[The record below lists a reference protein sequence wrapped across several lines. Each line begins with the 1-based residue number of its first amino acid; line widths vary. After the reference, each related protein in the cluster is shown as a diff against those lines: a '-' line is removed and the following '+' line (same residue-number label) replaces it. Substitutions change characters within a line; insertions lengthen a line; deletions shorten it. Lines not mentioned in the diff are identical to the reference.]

1 MKNQSPNLRTG
12 NNQSNLNS
20 QAKNSNLENKIDQ
33 SKIKTALSENTKDK
47 RKAQR
52 HNKILK
58 EKYSH
63 LQIPEINS
71 GCCPVCGEYHCE
83 NEFCKEH
90 NFQQLIGFVNHLGF
104 NPIVLGTNKIF
115 GEFERVREMI
125 RNLYW
130 DKKLSI
136 LELGKLFNYKDGDIF
151 VMPVS
156 VLNNLNIPRRNFSD
170 AQSIALLENRK
181 DIPGSNVLNNNQGW
195 HKTWT
200 GDEMFL
206 RSSYE
211 FDYAKELD
219 NNKIR
224 YEVEDIRI
232 EYTDTILN
240 QIRIAI
246 PDFYLPDT
254 NEIVEIKSDFTL
266 DIQEMLD
273 KFDAYKKLGYN
284 VKLIL
289 EHEEIDLYN
298 IENLISK
305 ERLKRIKTKNIK
317 ILKIKD
323 TNNNNT
329 D

>member
-12 NNQSNLNS
+12 NDQSNLNS
-20 QAKNSNLENKIDQ
+20 QANNSNLENKIDQ

-71 GCCPVCGEYHCE
+71 GCCPICGEYHCE

-90 NFQQLIGFVNHLGF
+90 NFQQLIGFINHLGF
-104 NPIVLGTNKIF
+104 NPTVIGTNEIF
-115 GEFERVREMI
+115 GEFERVQEMI

-136 LELGKLFNYKDGDIF
+136 LELGKLFNYKEGDIF
-151 VMPVS
+151 VMPIN
-156 VLNNLNIPRRNFSD
+156 VLDNLNIPRRNFSD

-181 DIPGSNVLNNNQGW
+181 DLPGSSALNNNQVW

-200 GDEMFL
+200 GDEVFL
-206 RSSYE
+206 RSKYE

-219 NNKIR
+219 SKKIF
-224 YEVEDIRI
+224 YTVEKLRI
-232 EYTDTILN
+232 EYFDSTLN
-240 QIRIAI
+240 KIRIAI
-246 PDFYLPDT
+246 PDFYLPET
-254 NEIVEIKSDFTL
+254 NEIIEIKSDYTL

-273 KFDAYKKLGYN
+273 KFKTYKELKYNPKLF
-284 VKLIL
+284 L

-298 IENLISK
+298 IENIISK
-305 ERLKRIKTKNIK
+305 ERMERIKKFSPK
-317 ILKIKD
+317 LL
-323 TNNNNT
+323 
-329 D
+329 